1 MSGVSPLADRLPSA
15 GGAHTVAF
23 DRTLT
28 AAALDKAMVPLAPSL
43 PTELRFDMQ
52 KVKFA
57 DPTALLYLAA
67 CITTLDR
74 NGHEISIELPASKR
88 VRDLMRRYRFGNA
101 LQRLLAR
108 PATSLLADTSESY
121 LVEPQLHYQSS
132 LHDARTPTIHTRASE
147 RLAALQVLE
156 RPKMDE
162 AVAASNRWREPE
174 VKALLE
180 THLGGRANLVAPGIV
195 HEALANAVSHP
206 QAKHVVTTGFLDDRA
221 RGGRG
226 LLTIAFWDDGDSI
239 VETLRRALAHGN
251 RLRTAAFDI
260 YYDWYA
266 IYSAGAHGTPK
277 RYQARI
283 YSGVDPSGDASDAEL
298 LVASTFPGITSD
310 PTRDPQGAELRRY
323 GRDYDRPGMGLYILT
338 SLAVDSFNGEVL
350 IRTSSAT
357 ANFSRAARGV
367 QERHQCRYRVAVVET
382 PAMGEYFS
390 GNHVVVRLPL
400 QF

>member
-1 MSGVSPLADRLPSA
+1 MTGVLRLAEPLPSA
-15 GGAHTVAF
+15 RQAHTVVF

-28 AAALDKAMVPLAPSL
+28 AEAIDRAMVPLAPRL
-43 PTELRFDMQ
+43 PAELRFDLH
-52 KVKFA
+52 KVKYA

-67 CITTLDR
+67 CLTTLIRNDR
-74 NGHEISIELPASKR
+74 EVSIELPASKR

-101 LQRLLAR
+101 LQRLIAR

-121 LVEPQLHYQSS
+121 LAEPQVHYQGS
-132 LHDARTPTIHTRASE
+132 LHDALTPTIQRRASE
-147 RLAALQVLE
+147 RLAALEVLE
-156 RPKMDE
+156 RPEMDD
-162 AVAASNRWREPE
+162 AVVASNRWREPE

-206 QAKHVVTTGFLDDRA
+206 RAQHVVTTGFLDEKA
-221 RGGRG
+221 RSGNG

-239 VETLRRALAHGN
+239 VDTLRRALAQGE

-266 IYSAGAHGTPK
+266 IFSADTHRTTK
-277 RYQARI
+277 RYRDRI
-283 YSGVDPSGDASDAEL
+283 YSGNDPSRDASDAEL

-323 GRDYDRPGMGLYILT
+323 GRHYDRPGMGLYILT
-338 SLAVDSFNGEVL
+338 SLAIDSFNGEVL

-357 ANFSRAARGV
+357 ANFARARRSV
-367 QERHQCRYRVAVVET
+367 QERYQCRYRVGVVET
-382 PAMGEYFS
+382 PSMGKYFS